1 MPAAPGPEGHRLD
14 HPLLRA
20 AATVLGGE
28 HDACRALA
36 RAVDSDDAGDWRA
49 AKEILSDLSDDE
61 WNEIKR
67 VLRAGVD
74 EAVPHRLN

>member
-1 MPAAPGPEGHRLD
+1 ME

-20 AATVLGGE
+20 AETVLGGE

-36 RAVDSDDAGDWRA
+36 RAVDSDDAGDWRT
-49 AKEILSDLSDDE
+49 AKEILSDLSDHE

-74 EAVPHRLN
+74 ETAPQRLN